1 MTNIFWKNYKFLP
14 TIFLKIFV
22 NVKLKEKHFFIFPN
36 LIIILINFPKSI
48 KFRNNNDN
56 NYNNQIREYIN
67 SYIQKSKVKG
77 IKQGFII

>member
-1 MTNIFWKNYKFLP
+1 MP

-22 NVKLKEKHFFIFPN
+22 NVKLKEKHFFIFSN

-77 IKQGFII
+77 IKQGFIIWNTTAITN